1 MQVSRRTFVLLAF
14 AGLLAGCSD
23 SATAPTEI
31 SLENQK
37 WGSSLGI
44 NLSAMTKLASGV
56 YIKDLV
62 VGTGTVP
69 VKPTSNI
76 SVIYTGYYASG
87 AVFTTNVGGTPQNFL
102 LSGLIE
108 GWKSGLPG
116 VVAGGKRR
124 LVIPSAL
131 AYGATGNGPIP
142 PYANIVFDIQVV
154 TTD

>member
-1 MQVSRRTFVLLAF
+1 MRVTRRTFISVALAVF
-14 AGLLAGCSD
+14 VAGCGD
-23 SATAPTEI
+23 STTSPSEI

-37 WGSSLGI
+37 WGASLAI
-44 NLSAMTKLASGV
+44 DLPAMTKLPSGV

-69 VKPTSNI
+69 VGPSSNI
-76 SVIYTGYYASG
+76 SVIYTGYYSSG
-87 AVFTTNVGGTPQNFL
+87 AVFTTNVGGPPQTFL

-108 GWKSGLPG
+108 GWKSGLIG

-131 AYGATGNGPIP
+131 AYGPSGYGPIP
-142 PYANIVFDIQVV
+142 PYANLVFDIEVV
-154 TTD
+154 TTN

>member
-1 MQVSRRTFVLLAF
+1 MRVTRRTFVLLSL

-37 WGSSLGI
+37 WGSSLDI

-76 SVIYTGYYASG
+76 SVIYLLWATKRASESRT
-87 AVFTTNVGGTPQNFL
+87 AFISVSVPMVMRRC
-102 LSGLIE
+102 SGR
-108 GWKSGLPG
+108 P
-116 VVAGGKRR
+116 
-124 LVIPSAL
+124 
-131 AYGATGNGPIP
+131 
-142 PYANIVFDIQVV
+142 
-154 TTD
+154 